1 MNFLQDIPMKYFA
14 VINGY
19 INENEEAE
27 TLLEYIQTI
36 DYSKI
41 SINELGKIDDLIT
54 DGINDVK
61 LIELLE
67 KNNDLVKLSV

>member
-1 MNFLQDIPMKYFA
+1 MNFLQDISMKYFA